1 VLVTTRER
9 RDAKDALFEGFAA
22 IASALA
28 SGRRAEIVEVLAQG
42 ERTVEETAEAI
53 GQSLANTSHHLRTL
67 ARAGLVATRR
77 DGTRIYYRVAS
88 DQVVDTW
95 LALRRLAADQ
105 LDAIEDLVR
114 AYLGDRDDL
123 ELISSDE
130 LEARLGRG
138 DLVLIDVRPEV
149 EYNAGHLPGAIS
161 VPPGHPERLDDLV
174 STIPPDEE
182 IVAYC
187 RGPYC
192 VYADDAIRHLAGQGR
207 RALRLVEGVPEW
219 RRAGGVVEKES

>member
-1 VLVTTRER
+1 
-9 RDAKDALFEGFAA
+9 
-22 IASALA
+22 
-28 SGRRAEIVEVLAQG
+28 
-42 ERTVEETAEAI
+42 
-53 GQSLANTSHHLRTL
+53 
-67 ARAGLVATRR
+67 
-77 DGTRIYYRVAS
+77 VAS